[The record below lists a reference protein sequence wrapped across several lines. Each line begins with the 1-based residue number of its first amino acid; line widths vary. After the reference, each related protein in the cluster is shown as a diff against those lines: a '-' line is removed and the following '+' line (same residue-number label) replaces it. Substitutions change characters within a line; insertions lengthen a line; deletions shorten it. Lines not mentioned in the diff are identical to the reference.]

1 MADLQDFV
9 DQEVAGKGGLS
20 GGVIK
25 TGYAAVKK
33 VRPGI
38 IRSAIDSMLDEFV
51 AALEPYWAAYRSQP
65 VPGFGAFLAGRP
77 HEVAQSL
84 LAVTD
89 RRAAAVQPGRRH
101 QRLRQ
106 AAPQGRAER
115 HRGAAAAG
123 RPGRAA
129 RPLSAPADPR
139 APPARPGGPVS
150 AARSAEHSNLLGR
163 ALGQFSDPM
172 GEIP

>member
-1 MADLQDFV
+1 VYGAVSPQPTGKGQTHVADTLKASLLDADRRDAVVADLQDFV

-51 AALEPYWAAYRSQP
+51 AALEPYWTLYQTRSQP
-65 VPGFGAFLAGRP
+65 APGFGAFLAARP

-84 LAVTD
+84 LAVSD
-89 RRAAAVQPGRRH
+89 RRAERSSRAAVTNVYGKLRPKGEQNVIEALP
-101 QRLRQ
+101 RLG
-106 AAPQGRAER
+106 ALVER
-115 HRGAAAAG
+115 HAG
-123 RPGRAA
+123 
-129 RPLSAPADPR
+129 
-139 APPARPGGPVS
+139 
-150 AARSAEHSNLLGR
+150 
-163 ALGQFSDPM
+163 
-172 GEIP
+172 